1 MTPTPTQ
8 APQDEHP
15 AASPAARAPLA
26 GPGAKPGAQDTAF
39 HPGHLVMVDI
49 PGKSLMPEVVS
60 FLRRHH
66 IRAVCLFRKNL
77 GTEADVRQLTTDL
90 REVLGPEALIGMD
103 QEGGSVVRATFLPQ
117 PPAAMALGAADD
129 ERQAEAVGAA
139 VARGLRAIGV
149 NWNFAPVLDVNN
161 NPANPVIAERSFGA
175 DPERVAALARAWMRG
190 SLREGVACCV
200 KHFPGHGDTH
210 VDSHHALPT
219 VDKSLAELEAL
230 ELKPFRSLAH
240 GTDAAPAMM
249 TAHIVYPR
257 IDASHPA
264 TLSRPILTG
273 LLRDAIGYDGVVIT
287 DALFMKAVHERYGHA
302 RGAVLALQAGADM
315 PLAQGSLD
323 EQAAALQAIEHAL
336 RQGDLQPAQLL
347 RSQARLSALARRYP
361 ASPADYPPARRAAD
375 DGLMHDAWAR
385 GLTTVGGATPPARA
399 ARLRVIT
406 QASVDGDGVSE
417 AGLPA
422 ERVRPLVAAFEDV
435 EFVRLPD
442 LRQIGEFGIR
452 RDGRVNVLI
461 SNHRQRYPASASA
474 IAVDLHL
481 ALWNPFQ
488 VHDIAAPALVS
499 WGYADGALAAV
510 QAWLEGR
517 AAATGRAPV
526 PLAVHPG

>member
-1 MTPTPTQ
+1 MS
-8 APQDEHP
+8 ADN
-15 AASPAARAPLA
+15 
-26 GPGAKPGAQDTAF
+26 F

-49 PGKSLMPEVVS
+49 PGKTLTPEVAS

-77 GTEADVRQLTTDL
+77 GTEAEVRQLTADL

-129 ERQAEAVGAA
+129 ESQAEAIGAA

-149 NWNFAPVLDVNN
+149 NWNFAPVLDVNS

-175 DPERVAALARAWMRG
+175 DPERVAALARAWMHG

-219 VDKSLAELEAL
+219 VDKSLVELEAL
-230 ELKPFRSLAH
+230 ELKPFRALAH
-240 GTDAAPAMM
+240 GPDTAPAMM
-249 TAHIVYPR
+249 TAHIVYPQ

-273 LLRDAIGYDGVVIT
+273 LLREAIGYDGVVIT
-287 DALFMKAVHERYGHA
+287 DALFMKAVYERYGHA

-323 EQAAALQAIEHAL
+323 EQAEAVQAIEQAL
-336 RQGDLQPAQLL
+336 REGELMPEQVL

-361 ASPADYPPARRAAD
+361 AAATEYAAD
-375 DGLMHDAWAR
+375 RRTADDALMHEAWAR
-385 GLTTVGGATPPARA
+385 GLTAVGGATPPPRN

-406 QASVDGDGVSE
+406 QASVDSDGVSE

-422 ERVRPLVAAFEDV
+422 ERVQQLVAGFDDV
-435 EFVRLPD
+435 EFMRLPD
-442 LRQIGEFGIR
+442 LKQIGDFGIK

-461 SNHRQRYPASASA
+461 SNHRQRYPASAASVA
-474 IAVDLHL
+474 IDLHL

-510 QAWLEGR
+510 QAWLQGR
-517 AAATGRAPV
+517 AGATGQAPV
-526 PLAVHPG
+526 PLAVHPR